1 MPIRRLAAG
10 IGALALVVGCTDS
23 EPGTSSTV
31 LSPSPA
37 EVSSASTPPAT
48 VEVDPA
54 VDGDIAARMLDGL
67 EDLKSTVETM
77 RGLSFLDPPRI
88 RIVTAEQLAT
98 RHGAAVDATLD
109 RAEVDADT
117 RLLRMLGLLGAGQD
131 LRALLAE
138 LSAETPA
145 ALYDP
150 VVGTLVVG
158 ASPDELGPTA
168 RSVVVRGLVQALAD
182 QYHRVTTRTGN
193 LTRAGRF
200 DEAAALGAL
209 FEADATYFQ
218 LVYVQG
224 LPGVDRVAVAAAAP
238 EPPPNLPSV
247 LAEQLTLT
255 AERGIAFVEA
265 MVRHGGTG
273 QVDAAYEATPLT
285 TEGLLH
291 PERLLAG
298 EPGLTMP
305 AIELAIDGYR
315 VVEQGSLGE
324 MGLRSLL
331 VDALDPEILTRAA
344 DGWGADQ
351 SVLLFGGGDTAW
363 VYAHRADSVAD
374 AVEVAQGFLDHATGV
389 LGLTDAV
396 EARGGVEYAD
406 GPYLFVDRE
415 GDGLAVVVASDVEAG
430 RTLRDLVVIP

>member
-10 IGALALVVGCTDS
+10 IGALALVVGCTGGD
-23 EPGTSSTV
+23 PGASSTV
-31 LSPSPA
+31 VSSPA
-37 EVSSASTPPAT
+37 EVAPAETPPAS
-48 VEVDPA
+48 VEVDAA
-54 VDGDIAARMLDGL
+54 VDGDVAERMLDEL

-77 RGLSFLDPPRI
+77 RGLPFLDPPRI

-109 RAEVDADT
+109 RAEVDDNT
-117 RLLRMLGLLGAGQD
+117 RLLRMLGLLGSGQD

-138 LSAETPA
+138 LAAETPA

-150 VVGTLVVG
+150 VAGALVVG

-168 RSVVVRGLVQALAD
+168 RSVVVRGLVQVLAD
-182 QYHRVTTRTGN
+182 QYHRVTARTGN

-224 LPGVDRVAVAAAAP
+224 LPEADRVVVAGAAP
-238 EPPPNLPSV
+238 APPANLPSV

-298 EPGLTMP
+298 EPSQTVP
-305 AIELAIDGYR
+305 AIELALDGYR
-315 VVEQGSLGE
+315 VVARGTLGE

-331 VDALDPEILTRAA
+331 VDALDPEILTQTA
-344 DGWGADQ
+344 DGWGADH
-351 SVLLFGGGDTAW
+351 SVLLFGGADTAW
-363 VYAHRADSVAD
+363 VYAYRADSVDD

-389 LGLTDAV
+389 LGLTEAV
-396 EARGGVEYAD
+396 PARGGLEYSG
-406 GPYLFVDRE
+406 GPYVFVDRE
-415 GDGLAVVVASDVEAG
+415 GDGLAVVIASDVAAG
-430 RTLRDLVVIP
+430 QTLRDLVVIP